1 MNFKNLLLTL
11 ISSLALVN
19 AYTGN
24 CNSIYN
30 YLSKKGYAADLKE
43 CVTNTRGKVTKLN
56 LYTYCLSIQDV
67 NKIINFRTI
76 TDLTFSTAIN
86 ESDDSDNPV
95 TSLMNCRE
103 VRTIP
108 SAISELR
115 NLRNLDLTGISN
127 LRKGDIT
134 KIPRSIRSL
143 IIGKST
149 LNQNIVNEFRHLRN
163 LSNLEFKL
171 TKFANGVRFN
181 SASDLQHLRTL
192 KISTGIEDVDQP
204 VQINNNFLRY
214 FSSLTSLYINQ
225 GKFNQNVLDEIGRL
239 TRLKEL
245 SITSS
250 DFAPRSNI
258 QSFKKLRNLEL
269 LTIDAKNS
277 HMATISSS
285 LYYLTRLKSLTITNH
300 GATSFPT
307 TSSLSFLKLKN
318 LEYLDLS
325 TNEANINLNQITGLT
340 RLKNLN
346 LNKNKITAIPRS
358 IGNLSNLTTLFVN
371 NNEITTLTSGIG
383 DLRRLVN
390 LDISYNEIETLP
402 KSIGNLKK
410 LEYLQFSNNQ
420 ISRLPDTIGNL
431 ENLTFIEFANN
442 PINGELPASLNN
454 LKNLKYFN
462 F

>member
-1 MNFKNLLLTL
+1 
-11 ISSLALVN
+11 
-19 AYTGN
+19 
-24 CNSIYN
+24 
-30 YLSKKGYAADLKE
+30 
-43 CVTNTRGKVTKLN
+43 
-56 LYTYCLSIQDV
+56 
-67 NKIINFRTI
+67 
-76 TDLTFSTAIN
+76 
-86 ESDDSDNPV
+86 
-95 TSLMNCRE
+95 MNCRE

-318 LEYLDLS
+318 LEYL
-325 TNEANINLNQITGLT
+325 
-340 RLKNLN
+340 
-346 LNKNKITAIPRS
+346 
-358 IGNLSNLTTLFVN
+358 
-371 NNEITTLTSGIG
+371 
-383 DLRRLVN
+383 
-390 LDISYNEIETLP
+390 
-402 KSIGNLKK
+402 
-410 LEYLQFSNNQ
+410 
-420 ISRLPDTIGNL
+420 
-431 ENLTFIEFANN
+431 
-442 PINGELPASLNN
+442 
-454 LKNLKYFN
+454 
-462 F
+462 